1 MFDRL
6 TLWKSKKAKEKVS
19 EKKKGKATG
28 KDKKAKVR
36 DQRNIQARN

>member
-1 MFDRL
+1 MSDRL
-6 TLWKSKKAKEKVS
+6 TLWESKKAKEKVS

-36 DQRNIQARN
+36 DQRNIQARK

>member
-1 MFDRL
+1 MSDRL

-19 EKKKGKATG
+19 EKKKGKANG

-36 DQRNIQARN
+36 DQENTQARK

>member
-19 EKKKGKATG
+19 EKKKGK
-28 KDKKAKVR
+28 DKKAKVR